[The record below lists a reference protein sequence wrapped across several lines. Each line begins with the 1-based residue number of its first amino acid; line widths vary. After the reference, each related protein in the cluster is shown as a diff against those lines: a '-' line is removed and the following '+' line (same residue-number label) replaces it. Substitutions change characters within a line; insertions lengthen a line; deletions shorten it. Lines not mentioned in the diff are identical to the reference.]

1 MEIIQEIIGS
11 RKKQQLV
18 INNEAKRT
26 LHKQIKK
33 VIQREVS
40 EPPPQ
45 SSQSQF
51 YGKQDSKGKFL
62 SGLPTKRQ
70 DSPIMKII
78 NIITTFFELE
88 DKNTPQDGSEPQTFG
103 HEASKG

>member
-1 MEIIQEIIGS
+1 MEIIKEIIGT

-18 INNEAKRT
+18 INAEAKKT

-45 SSQSQF
+45 KIHVSQPQF
-51 YGKQDSKGKFL
+51 YSKLDSKGKHYEEEV
-62 SGLPTKRQ
+62 LPGAYQ
-70 DSPIMKII
+70 AIG
-78 NIITTFFELE
+78 FE
-88 DKNTPQDGSEPQTFG
+88 D
-103 HEASKG
+103 A